1 MSLISR
7 RPRPIPR
14 DEGKL
19 RDARLFVIA
28 TEDTYAPKQYFAFF
42 GHPRIHV
49 EVLGTSIG
57 EGQDPSSVINRL
69 IKFAEEYQ
77 ITGDDQLWAFLDTDH
92 WIRGNH
98 KKGLI
103 QAIDEA
109 RQRGYKVAM
118 SRPCFDLWLLL
129 HHEEVAPGTIF
140 ANCDAVGSRIRTLRG
155 EFNKTNLKREH
166 YTLLQVEVALARA
179 KALDTHVSDESAD
192 FWPETTA
199 TRIHLLMNELKIAG
213 LLNPVK

>member
-1 MSLISR
+1 MPLIHRRSR
-7 RPRPIPR
+7 PMPR

-28 TEDTYAPKQYFAFF
+28 TEDTYAPKQYFGFF
-42 GHPRIHV
+42 EHPRIHV
-49 EVLGTSIG
+49 EVLETSIG
-57 EGQDPSSVINRL
+57 EGPDPRSVLNRL

-109 RQRGYKVAM
+109 RQRGYRVAM
-118 SRPCFDLWLLL
+118 SHPCFDLWLLL
-129 HHEEVAPGTIF
+129 HHEEVVLGTIF
-140 ANCDAVGSRIRTLRG
+140 AGCDAVGARIR
-155 EFNKTNLKREH
+155 
-166 YTLLQVEVALARA
+166 
-179 KALDTHVSDESAD
+179 
-192 FWPETTA
+192 
-199 TRIHLLMNELKIAG
+199 
-213 LLNPVK
+213 